1 LQGNWGVTDKLDGEE
16 LLMAVRERLE
26 SDTDWVL
33 VLDNADNLGL
43 FGVGRSKGTSQ
54 KAEGAPSLYSFI
66 PRTTGI
72 VLWTSRDEMVAGTLV
87 IDIVLVH
94 SVHRLIQLP

>member
-1 LQGNWGVTDKLDGEE
+1 VTDKLDGEE

-26 SDTDWVL
+26 SDTEWVLVL

-66 PRTTGI
+66 PRTAGT
-72 VLWTSRDEMVAGTLV
+72 VLWASRDEMVAGTLV